1 MNEVSETLSRV
12 FRQNS
17 SRVLAVLIDTL
28 HDFQLAEDVLQ
39 DALTI
44 ALERWARDG
53 IPRNPEGWLFTVAR
67 RKAIDRLRREANYTH
82 KLAHWLSLNES
93 ENPMEDE
100 TEEATIPD
108 QRLKLIFTCC
118 HPALSLESQVALTL
132 RTLGGLSTNEI
143 ASAFLTTPATMAQRL
158 TRAKRRIKA
167 ARIPYRVPPDHLLP
181 ERLAAALAVV
191 YLIFNEGYVASSG
204 DALIRRELCGE
215 AIRLGR
221 VLAELMPDEPEV
233 WGLLALML
241 LHDSRREARVDG
253 DGAVI
258 VLDEQD
264 RAKWDRVEI
273 EEGLQLL
280 DHALRYKKPGPYQI
294 QAAISALHAQASR
307 ADETDWKQIA
317 ALYRSL
323 LTFNPSPVVEL
334 NYAVAAAMAEGL
346 EVGLRLM
353 DQLEARGV
361 LSEYHYLPAARAEI
375 LRRMGKSAEARHEYI
390 HALSLVENKAERLFL
405 ERRLARVSTG
415 AND

>member
-1 MNEVSETLSRV
+1 MNEVSETLTRV

-44 ALERWARDG
+44 ALERWAREG

-67 RKAIDRLRREANYTH
+67 RKAIDRLRREANYTQ
-82 KLAHWLSLNES
+82 KLAHWLSLNEP

-100 TEEATIPD
+100 TDEATIPD
-108 QRLKLIFTCC
+108 ERLKLIFTCC
-118 HPALSLESQVALTL
+118 HPALNLESQVALTL
-132 RTLGGLSTNEI
+132 RTLGGLSTPEI
-143 ASAFLTTPATMAQRL
+143 ASAFLATPATMAQRL

-181 ERLAAALAVV
+181 ERLTAVLAVV

-241 LHDSRREARVDG
+241 LHDSRRGARVDS

-258 VLDEQD
+258 VLEEQD
-264 RAKWDRVEI
+264 RTRWDHDEI
-273 EEGLQLL
+273 AEGVQLL
-280 DHALRYKKPGPYQI
+280 DQALRYKKPGPYQI
-294 QAAISALHAQASR
+294 QAAISALHAQANR
-307 ADETDWKQIA
+307 AAETDWKQIA
-317 ALYRSL
+317 ALYRRL
-323 LTFNPSPVVEL
+323 LELNPSPVVEL
-334 NYAVAAAMAEGL
+334 NYAVAVAMADELAAGL
-346 EVGLRLM
+346 QLM
-353 DQLEARGV
+353 NQLEAQGA
-361 LSEYHYLPAARAEI
+361 LQQYHYLSAARAEI
-375 LRRMGKSAEARHEYI
+375 LRRMGKLEAAQQEYRK
-390 HALSLVENKAERLFL
+390 ALSLVENKAERLFL
-405 ERRLARVSTG
+405 ERRLAIVRR
-415 AND
+415 